1 MAGRLRGAGVDR
13 PVSKRRRGVQTKVG
27 TFIDD
32 WGCEFTNIQA
42 GVIGEVKNPQ
52 LADWSR
58 LDEIEAPWELV
69 PTVEHLAE
77 VNESCARSEHF
88 MLVAIGTLFEQMQ
101 FLRGTENLLMDIM
114 ERPRELFVLRD
125 KVHEY
130 NMAVAKAWCETG
142 IDGISQNDDW
152 GTQHALLIPPR
163 LWRQVFRPCYAELV
177 QLVKSF
183 GKRFFMHSDGHIF
196 EIYEDLIEIGVDA
209 INSQLFCMDIEEIGR
224 RYRGWITFW
233 GEIDR
238 QHVLPSPD
246 PQVARDAVRRVAD
259 ALYDPSGGIIAQLEF
274 GPGANP
280 ACMDAVFD
288 EWEKVAGSQAARGV
302 A

>member
-1 MAGRLRGAGVDR
+1 MHSRERVTRCLNFERPDR
-13 PVSKRRRGVQTKVG
+13 PPRQLWTLPIATEKHPEAFAEVCRKWPGDFAAPEWDPPVSKRRRGVQTKVG

-152 GTQHALLIPPR
+152 GRSTR
-163 LWRQVFRPCYAELV
+163 C
-177 QLVKSF
+177 
-183 GKRFFMHSDGHIF
+183 
-196 EIYEDLIEIGVDA
+196 
-209 INSQLFCMDIEEIGR
+209 
-224 RYRGWITFW
+224 
-233 GEIDR
+233 
-238 QHVLPSPD
+238 
-246 PQVARDAVRRVAD
+246 
-259 ALYDPSGGIIAQLEF
+259 
-274 GPGANP
+274 
-280 ACMDAVFD
+280 
-288 EWEKVAGSQAARGV
+288 
-302 A
+302 